1 MRKCKVENG
10 LVKTAV
16 LAEKRYQNLN
26 RFYRKSTGVR
36 FSIKVENGESQ
47 PRSTISLWLAQE
59 KRSSFLSKFG
69 RFGLTYKNF
78 YRIIPM
84 AKSAV

>member
-10 LVKTAV
+10 LIKTAV

-47 PRSTISLWLAQE
+47 PRSTISLWLA
-59 KRSSFLSKFG
+59 KR
-69 RFGLTYKNF
+69 RE
-78 YRIIPM
+78 
-84 AKSAV
+84 AVF